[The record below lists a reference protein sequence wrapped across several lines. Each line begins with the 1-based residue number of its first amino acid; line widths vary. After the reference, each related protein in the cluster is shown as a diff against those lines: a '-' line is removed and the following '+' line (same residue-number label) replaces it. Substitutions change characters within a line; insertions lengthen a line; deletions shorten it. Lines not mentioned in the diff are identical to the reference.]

1 MTFYFYDMIAALPS
15 AISLDKSRYDVFNL
29 DFLLGEVMSKLQ
41 PLDVDYFLEAQH
53 RQPIKIVASSIKT
66 FEPYVMSY
74 EGGHFHDLPSLL
86 DCIRASMGVPGITGG
101 MMAINAD
108 VPSATPSPSRDNNS
122 SQSSQSSV
130 NREDIGKSS
139 HHPYAVRE
147 RKRRKD
153 LYRRK
158 RLKGKPKPAVKYVS
172 EEINPLVDA
181 LVCEPMPYRSAVVDG
196 ATHVIV
202 LRTRPDPSPILG
214 KPPGVYERYIGRRY
228 FKRHKEYPAI
238 DWLLGS
244 NHHRIYAEDL
254 VRLNEASFGPLE
266 G

>member
-1 MTFYFYDMIAALPS
+1 
-15 AISLDKSRYDVFNL
+15 
-29 DFLLGEVMSKLQ
+29 MSTLQ
-41 PLDVDYFLEAQH
+41 PLDVDYFLEAQQ
-53 RQPIKIVASSIKT
+53 RQPMKIVASSIRT

-74 EGGHFHDLPSLL
+74 QGGHFHNLPSLL

-101 MMAINAD
+101 MMAINAEI
-108 VPSATPSPSRDNNS
+108 PSATPQQK
-122 SQSSQSSV
+122 QSIDSE
-130 NREDIGKSS
+130 NIENIGKSS

-147 RKRRKD
+147 RKSIKD

-158 RLKGKPKPAVKYVS
+158 RLKGKPKPKSKYVT

-181 LVCEPMPYRSAVVDG
+181 LVCEPIPYRSAIIDG

-214 KPPGVYERYIGRRY
+214 KPPGIYEKLIGRKY
-228 FKRHKEYPAI
+228 FKRHKEYEAI
-238 DWLLGS
+238 DWIMKS
-244 NHHRIYAEDL
+244 KHHQIYAEDV
-254 VRLNEASFGPLE
+254 VRLNEASMGPKE